1 MSRLLRF
8 GRKLAIPSTIQ
19 IKTDLRMM
27 DAADT
32 LATDDSAEPMSDS
45 DRRHAAGDLAVKH
58 GISIERA
65 VMLVD
70 RYGAARHA
78 LEAAAQDLR
87 VRKT

>member
-1 MSRLLRF
+1 MSSLLRF

-32 LATDDSAEPMSDS
+32 LASDGS
-45 DRRHAAGDLAVKH
+45 DPATSDEDRRHAAGDLAAKH

-65 VMLVD
+65 TMLVD
-70 RYGAARHA
+70 RHGAARHA
-78 LEAAAQDLR
+78 LEAAAQTLR
-87 VRKT
+87 DRKA